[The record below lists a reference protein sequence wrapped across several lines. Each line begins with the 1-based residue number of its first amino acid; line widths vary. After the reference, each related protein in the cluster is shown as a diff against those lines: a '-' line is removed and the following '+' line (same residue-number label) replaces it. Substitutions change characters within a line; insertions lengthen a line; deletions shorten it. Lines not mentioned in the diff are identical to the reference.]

1 MMALRRA
8 AFGIGLAVLAATAHV
23 TIAYNGGYT
32 APGAILT
39 MAIALGVAVAAVA
52 IGAAWSCGSRFV
64 AGWLLLAILAGEA
77 FGFLM
82 TAERLVAA
90 RERAEAPLR
99 TAQQHRAEKA
109 ERVKGAEAAIASLP
123 GTSQRLEAALEAK
136 QAADTAILEKS
147 ATPGCAQNCRLLLQ
161 GQVDTTL
168 TEINAA
174 RAEIESTR
182 SKAENELRDARA
194 ELADDKG
201 EVSAAPLADR
211 TGIPAW
217 VLDLIAAG
225 LGSIAANGLGV
236 GLIAFAAHGRRAEQL
251 QLTPAH
257 AELLPG
263 DTTRTLPRPGGER
276 RKRVVRI
283 SEHAA
288 QFAVE
293 SLAPATDDGVDLLEI
308 HRAYDGWCNS
318 KGVEPLSAAK
328 IGSALAKL
336 FEGTGITIA
345 EKDGRRLALGLAIKE
360 PPANSTTLVG

>member
-1 MMALRRA
+1 MIALRCA

-39 MAIALGVAVAAVA
+39 MAIALGVAVAALA

-64 AGWLLLAILAGEA
+64 AGWLMLAILAGEA

-99 TAQQHRAEKA
+99 AAQQDRAEKA
-109 ERVKGAEAAIASLP
+109 ERVKGATAAIASLP
-123 GTSQRLEAALEAK
+123 GTSQRLEVALEAK
-136 QAADTAILEKS
+136 RAADAAILGNSS
-147 ATPGCAQNCRLLLQ
+147 APSCAQNCRLLLQ
-161 GQVDTTL
+161 SQADTAQA
-168 TEINAA
+168 EIDAA
-174 RAEIESTR
+174 RAEIESSR
-182 SKAENELRDARA
+182 LKAENELRDARA
-194 ELADDKG
+194 GFADDKG
-201 EVSAAPLADR
+201 EISATPLADR

-236 GLIAFAAHGRRAEQL
+236 GLIAFASHGRPGEPPRPALAHVALLASDATRA
-251 QLTPAH
+251 
-257 AELLPG
+257 
-263 DTTRTLPRPGGER
+263 LPRPGGEQ

-293 SLAPATDDGVDLLEI
+293 SLTPATGDGVDLLEI
-308 HRAYDGWCNS
+308 HRVYDGWCNA
-318 KGVEPLSAAK
+318 KGVEPLPASK
-328 IGSALAKL
+328 IGGALSKL
-336 FEGTGITIA
+336 FEGAGIQIA
-345 EKDGRRLALGLAIKE
+345 ERDGRRVALGVAVKAAGGLLR
-360 PPANSTTLVG
+360 P